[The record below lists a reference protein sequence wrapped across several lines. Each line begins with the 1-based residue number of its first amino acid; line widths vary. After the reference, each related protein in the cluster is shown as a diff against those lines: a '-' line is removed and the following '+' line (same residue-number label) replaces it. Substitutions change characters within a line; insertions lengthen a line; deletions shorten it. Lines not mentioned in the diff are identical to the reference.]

1 MILIGTASYAA
12 VKTVYSRW
20 QNDQRI
26 AIGPD
31 HWSFTLQTTRRD
43 AHTRLKLI
51 SGTLRSGQTVLFN
64 DFLITRYR
72 AYRIIPSS
80 VRAPG
85 RPRSP
90 ELAES
95 GQDLFREQGQV
106 GDGLLVAQQA
116 ALAHHQQVAKA
127 ADMVVKGAQL
137 VEHVVGRAGE

>member
-51 SGTLRSGQTVLFN
+51 SGTLRSGQTVLFS
-64 DFLITRYR
+64 DFLIMRYR
-72 AYRIIPSS
+72 DRIIPSS

-85 RPRSP
+85 RPRST
-90 ELAES
+90 ERAES
-95 GQDLFREQGQV
+95 GQHRPAEQRQIGHR
-106 GDGLLVAQQA
+106 LLVAQQT
-116 ALAHHQQVAKA
+116 ALAHHQEVPKA

-137 VEHVVGRAGE
+137 VEYIIRGAGE